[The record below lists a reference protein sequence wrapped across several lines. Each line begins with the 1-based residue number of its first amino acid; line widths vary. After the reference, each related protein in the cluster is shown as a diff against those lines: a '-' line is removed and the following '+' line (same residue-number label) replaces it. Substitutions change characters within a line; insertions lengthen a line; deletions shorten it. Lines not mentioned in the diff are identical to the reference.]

1 MSPLSSLFQ
10 FKRKAISENTYERA
24 RRRYLR
30 SGMTTD
36 MADLLVTMAK
46 VLDMP
51 PDERSSSPA
60 GQALQAKYS
69 AYYLMAENDFAAIAG
84 NRAFATFKREI
95 DRLSQKAVAGAMELQ
110 A

>member
-1 MSPLSSLFQ
+1 MNRLTALFQ
-10 FKRKAISENTYERA
+10 SKRKAASENTYDRA

-30 SGMTTD
+30 NGMTAD

-51 PDERSSSPA
+51 PDERNTSQA
-60 GQALQAKYS
+60 GLALQARYR
-69 AYYLMAENDFAAIAG
+69 AYYLMAENDFAAIAD
-84 NRAFATFKREI
+84 NRAFATFKREL
-95 DRLSQKAVAGAMELQ
+95 DRLNQKAVAAAMELQ